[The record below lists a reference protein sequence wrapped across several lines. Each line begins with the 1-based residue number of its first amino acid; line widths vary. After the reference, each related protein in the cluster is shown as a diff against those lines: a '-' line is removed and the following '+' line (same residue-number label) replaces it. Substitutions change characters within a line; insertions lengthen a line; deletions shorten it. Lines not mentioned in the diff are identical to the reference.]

1 MMKAGST
8 ITLEAWDIL
17 YKPNLDWNHAWGA
30 VPANIMPRFVM
41 GVRPLEAGFGKV
53 LIRPQIGSLEAVEGY
68 VPTVRGTVRVGV
80 RQTPGTRYAVTVEV
94 PVNTTARVELPWR
107 EGVTLLMDGK
117 AVAARLSGGRFVVD
131 GVSSGRHTL
140 SWQSEEETAC
150 GSGFGGRVRKIVGGG
165 WRSWVPFF

>member
-1 MMKAGST
+1 
-8 ITLEAWDIL
+8 
-17 YKPNLDWNHAWGA
+17 
-30 VPANIMPRFVM
+30 
-41 GVRPLEAGFGKV
+41 GKV

-80 RQTPGTRYAVTVEV
+80 RQTPGVRYAVTVEV

-107 EGVTLLMDGK
+107 GGMTLLMDGK
-117 AVAARLSGGRFVVD
+117 AVAARVAGGRFVVD

-140 SWQSEEETAC
+140 SWQRGEEAAC
-150 GSGFGGRVRKIVGGG
+150 GSSFGGRVRKIVGCG